1 MGGMTEPLTFVV
13 PGVPQG
19 KGRPRF
25 SGKSRTTYTPANTK
39 AYEATVGRM
48 ALVNMRGR
56 DQFNGPVHMDLRAHM
71 PIPASWNKA
80 RKEAALLGAL
90 RPVGRPDI
98 DNIIKVI
105 ADGLNG
111 IAFAD
116 DAAIV
121 SVSGSKVYAAG
132 EPFVCVTIKSISSHS
147 VPEIQNLDSPR

>member
-1 MGGMTEPLTFVV
+1 MDAMTEPLVFVV
-13 PGVPQG
+13 PGTPQG

-56 DQFNGPVHMDLRAHM
+56 DQFSGPVHMDLRAHM

-121 SVSGSKVYAAG
+121 SVNGSKVYAAG
-132 EPFVCVTIKSISSHS
+132 EPFVCVTIKSISSHR
-147 VPEIQNLDSPR
+147 VPEIQNVDIPR